1 MSAFIGP
8 KPPTSIPVPVTE
20 GGTAASTAPNARTN
34 LGLAIGTD
42 VQAFS
47 ANLTTWAGKTAPA
60 GTVVGTSDTQALTN
74 KTIGTTNVIDVLHQ
88 NFFIHDNADTT
99 KKLRTDVSRIT
110 TATTRSVGYPD
121 ADGVANLDNY
131 TTTAT
136 DYTVL
141 KSDKFIEITSTAA
154 ARTMTLPSAG
164 TLYPGKEYIFID
176 GSGGAATNNI
186 IIKNSGGTTIAT
198 INTNGG
204 VVSVTTDITNWRV
217 SSVANLVDIQAFT
230 SGGTWTKPSWAKFVY
245 ALTIAPGGGGGSG
258 RRGTAG
264 DAGGGASGCAGGLS
278 EKIFTA
284 QSLSS
289 TVTITV
295 GTGGAGGAAQTVNST
310 DGNNGADGSSDSSLD
325 RKSVV

>member
-20 GGTAASTAPNARTN
+20 GGPAASTASNARTN

-164 TLYPGKEYIFID
+164 KLYPGKEYIFID

-186 IIKNSGGTTIAT
+186 IIKNSGKPTL
-198 INTNGG
+198 
-204 VVSVTTDITNWRV
+204 VLVSDKRPALGIC
-217 SSVANLVDIQAFT
+217 ANDF
-230 SGGTWTKPSWAKFVY
+230 
-245 ALTIAPGGGGGSG
+245 
-258 RRGTAG
+258 
-264 DAGGGASGCAGGLS
+264 D
-278 EKIFTA
+278 
-284 QSLSS
+284 
-289 TVTITV
+289 
-295 GTGGAGGAAQTVNST
+295 
-310 DGNNGADGSSDSSLD
+310 
-325 RKSVV
+325 